1 MKKYANVE
9 EIRKDAIE
17 VKDGMVVYWPQEGK
31 MNRWHWEKSRSNSS
45 ISSI

>member
-31 MNRWHWEKSRSNSS
+31 NEPLALGEIPFKF
-45 ISSI
+45 